1 MKDFNDK
8 ARPPPDHQKE
18 LVKLIHSLGYRHSHW
33 QVFSEFVEMGAISIS
48 NAVDLTNQE
57 KRESRYM
64 EVIKR
69 YGVDELQTFP
79 TLKPFTGFKIMW
91 HSYDYL
97 AISGKWSRNRLVELA
112 IKNSE
117 EVGSTFEDSFP
128 TTLAYL
134 HRDLRNKQGI
144 D

>member
-1 MKDFNDK
+1 MAFFITEKDIEGKWLALETRNL
-8 ARPPPDHQKE
+8 PMPD
-18 LVKLIHSLGYRHSHW
+18 G
-33 QVFSEFVEMGAISIS
+33 
-48 NAVDLTNQE
+48 
-57 KRESRYM
+57 
-64 EVIKR
+64 
-69 YGVDELQTFP
+69 
-79 TLKPFTGFKIMW
+79 TLKPFTGFKLMW

-97 AISGKWSRNRLVELA
+97 AISGKWPRNRLVELA

-134 HRDLRNKQGI
+134 HQDLRKKQGI